1 VVYAIIVGMYL
12 RTTKRKNKDGS
23 VVTYYHLAH
32 NVRHPETNQ
41 STPRIIHNFG
51 RADQLDR
58 QQLVRL
64 CRSIARVCQLEVT
77 DPLQALS
84 SPPEERKDAE
94 DWPETLKL
102 VQSLELG
109 TLVVIEALWERLG
122 IGRILREVV
131 QKSGCQTPYERAL
144 LAMTANRLCE
154 PESKLGVWDRWLE
167 KVYLPSCQE
176 LKLAHMYEAMD
187 LLQSHSQQVE
197 EAIFFQTASL
207 LDLEVDLVFYDTTTV
222 AFSVDTG
229 DEECEDED
237 CEDTPDALRQY
248 GRPKDGSWS
257 VQMVVALAVTRE
269 GLPVRS
275 WVFPGNKADM
285 ATVTKVKRDL
295 KGWNLGRALFV
306 GDGGFNSEDNR
317 HELAKACGTYLLAT
331 RLNSVNEVN
340 QDVLS
345 RPGRYRK
352 VSDNLHVKEVVVGGQ
367 GVRRRRYLLCYNPR
381 EAKRQQGRR
390 KQVVQQLQQELARH
404 RNMSATAQWA
414 IELLASPRTKRYLAI
429 TDKGQIRLDRKA
441 IQQDARTDG
450 KWVIQTN
457 DDTLTPE
464 DAACAYKNL
473 SVIER
478 CFRTLKSTQLKL
490 EPVYHR
496 LSRRLEAHVKICVMA
511 LLIERFAELACEQP
525 WSRIRPVL
533 SRFQATEVHT
543 SSHLFFRR
551 NEPSSALMNL
561 MKKLAI
567 PLPNS
572 VLSIS
577 PLDDTT
583 PNP

>member
-1 VVYAIIVGMYL
+1 MYL

-41 STPRIIHNFG
+41 PTPRIIHNFG

-64 CRSIARVCQLEVT
+64 CRSIARVCELKVT
-77 DPLQALS
+77 DPLQDV
-84 SPPEERKDAE
+84 SPPQERME
-94 DWPETLKL
+94 DWPETLEL
-102 VQSLELG
+102 VQTLELG
-109 TLVVIEALWERLG
+109 TLVVIQVLWERLG
-122 IGRILREVV
+122 IGKILREIA
-131 QKSGCQTPYERAL
+131 QQSGCQVPYERAL

-154 PESKLGVWDRWLE
+154 PSSKLGVWDRWLK
-167 KVYLPSCQE
+167 KVYLPSCEE
-176 LKLAHMYEAMD
+176 LKLDQMYEAMD
-187 LLQSHSQQVE
+187 LLQAHSEKVE

-222 AFSVDTG
+222 TFSIDTA
-229 DEECEDED
+229 DAETEDD
-237 CEDTPDALRQY
+237 QALRQY

-257 VQMVVALAVTRE
+257 VQMVVALAVTRQ

-275 WVFPGNKADM
+275 WVFPGNTADM
-285 ATVTKVKRDL
+285 ATVAKVKRDL

-317 HELAKACGTYLLAT
+317 HELAKACGTYVLAT
-331 RLNSVNEVN
+331 RLNSVKEAN

-352 VSDNLHVKEVVVGGQ
+352 ISDNLHVKEVVVGGD
-367 GVRRRRYLLCYNPR
+367 GVRRRRYLLCYNPK
-381 EAKRQQGRR
+381 EARRQQKRR
-390 KQVVQQLQQELARH
+390 QEIVQQLEQELARH

-414 IELLASPRTKRYLAI
+414 IELLASQRTKRYLAI
-429 TDKGQIRLDRKA
+429 TPQGQIRLDKKA
-441 IQQDARTDG
+441 IQQAARTDG

-490 EPVYHR
+490 NPVYHR
-496 LSRRLEAHVKICVMA
+496 LSRRLEAHVKICVIA
-511 LLIERFAELACEQP
+511 LLIERVAELACGEP

-533 SRFQATEVHT
+533 AHLQAIEAHT
-543 SSHLFFRR
+543 PSHLFFKQNTASPEVR
-551 NEPSSALMNL
+551 NIP
-561 MKKLAI
+561 KKLAI

-577 PLDDTT
+577 SLNDTT
-583 PNP
+583 RNP

>member
-1 VVYAIIVGMYL
+1 MYL

-23 VVTYYHLAH
+23 IVTYYQLAH
-32 NVRHPETNQ
+32 NVRHPGTNQ
-41 STPRIIHNFG
+41 PTANVVHNFG

-64 CRSIARVCQLEVT
+64 CQSIARVCELKVT
-77 DPLQALS
+77 DPLQASES
-84 SPPEERKDAE
+84 SP
-94 DWPETLKL
+94 ETPL
-102 VQSLELG
+102 VDLPQALQLVRILELG
-109 TLVVIEALWERLG
+109 TLLVIEALWESLG
-122 IGRILREVV
+122 MGKALREIV
-131 QKSGCQTPYERAL
+131 QQSGCHVPYERAL

-154 PESKLGVWDRWLE
+154 PESKLGVWDRWLK

-176 LKLAHMYEAMD
+176 LKLDHMYEAMD
-187 LLQSHSQQVE
+187 MLQAHSERVE

-222 AFSVDTG
+222 AFSIDTE
-229 DEECEDED
+229 DEETEDD
-237 CEDTPDALRQY
+237 QALRQY
-248 GRPKDGSWS
+248 GRPKDGRWS

-275 WVFPGNKADM
+275 WVFPGNTADM

-295 KGWNLGRALFV
+295 KGWKLGRALFV
-306 GDGGFNSEDNR
+306 GDGGLNSEENR
-317 HELAKACGTYLLAT
+317 HELTKACGTYLLAT

-340 QDVLS
+340 QNVLS

-352 VSDNLHVKEVVVGGQ
+352 ISDNLHVKEVVVGGQ

-381 EAKRQQGRR
+381 EAERQVSRR
-390 KQVVQQLQQELARH
+390 KQVVQQLKQELTRH

-414 IELLASPRTKRYLAI
+414 IELLASPRTKRYLTI
-429 TDKGQIRLDRKA
+429 THQGQIRLDKKA
-441 IQQDARTDG
+441 IQEASRTDG

-464 DAACAYKNL
+464 DAACAYKSL

-490 EPVYHR
+490 DPVYHR
-496 LSRRLEAHVKICVMA
+496 LFRRIEAHVKVCVMA

-525 WSRIRPVL
+525 WSQLRHVL
-533 SRFQATEVHT
+533 TDLQAIEFHT
-543 SSHLFFRR
+543 PSHLFFKR
-551 NEPSSALMNL
+551 NEASPELRKIL
-561 MKKLAI
+561 KKLAI

-572 VLSIS
+572 VLSVT
-577 PLDDTT
+577 PLPEDTPET
-583 PNP
+583 

>member
-1 VVYAIIVGMYL
+1 MYL

-41 STPRIIHNFG
+41 PTPRIIHNFG

-64 CRSIARVCQLEVT
+64 CRSIARVCELKVT
-77 DPLQALS
+77 DPLQALN
-84 SPPEERKDAE
+84 SPPEERADTE
-94 DWPETLKL
+94 DWPEALQL
-102 VQSLELG
+102 VQTVELG

-122 IGRILREVV
+122 IGGTLRELT
-131 QKSGCQTPYERAL
+131 QKSGCHVPYERAL

-154 PESKLGVWDRWLE
+154 PESKLGVWDRWLK

-176 LKLAHMYEAMD
+176 LKLAQMYEAMD
-187 LLQSHSQQVE
+187 LLQAHSQQVE

-222 AFSVDTG
+222 GFSIDTE
-229 DEECEDED
+229 DEETQDDE
-237 CEDTPDALRQY
+237 ALRQY

-257 VQMVVALAVTRE
+257 VQMVVALAVTRQ

-275 WVFPGNKADM
+275 WVFPGNTADM
-285 ATVTKVKRDL
+285 ATVAKVKRDL
-295 KGWNLGRALFV
+295 KGWKLGRALFV
-306 GDGGFNSEDNR
+306 GDGGLNSQENR
-317 HELAKACGTYLLAT
+317 HELAKGCGTYLLAT
-331 RLNSVNEVN
+331 RLNSVKEVN

-352 VSDNLHVKEVVVGGQ
+352 ISDNLHVKEVIVGGQ
-367 GVRRRRYLLCYNPR
+367 GVGRRRYLLCYNPK
-381 EAKRQQGRR
+381 EAKRQQRR
-390 KQVVQQLQQELARH
+390 REQIVHQLEQELARH

-414 IELLASPRTKRYLAI
+414 IDLLASPRTKRYLTI
-429 TDKGQIRLDRKA
+429 TQKAQIRLDTKA
-441 IQQDARTDG
+441 IRQAARTDG

-464 DAACAYKNL
+464 DAACAYKGL
-473 SVIER
+473 MVIER
-478 CFRTLKSTQLKL
+478 CFRTLKRTQVKL

-496 LSRRLEAHVKICVMA
+496 LSRRLEAHVKVCVMA
-511 LLIERFAELACEQP
+511 LLIERVAELACEQP

-533 SRFQATEVHT
+533 ARLQATEVHT
-543 SSHLFFRR
+543 SSHLFFKR
-551 NEPSSALMNL
+551 NEASPELRNML
-561 MKKLAI
+561 KKLAI

-572 VLSIS
+572 FLSIS

>member
-1 VVYAIIVGMYL
+1 MYL

-41 STPRIIHNFG
+41 PTPRIIHNFG

-64 CRSIARVCQLEVT
+64 CRSIARVCELKVT
-77 DPLQALS
+77 DPLQAV
-84 SPPEERKDAE
+84 SPLPEEQVE
-94 DWPETLKL
+94 DWPETLEL
-102 VQSLELG
+102 VQTLELG
-109 TLVVIEALWERLG
+109 TLVVIQALWERLG
-122 IGRILREVV
+122 IGKVLREIA
-131 QKSGCQTPYERAL
+131 QQSGCHVPYERAL

-154 PESKLGVWDRWLE
+154 PSSKLGVWNQWLK

-176 LKLAHMYEAMD
+176 LKLDQMYEAMD
-187 LLQSHSQQVE
+187 LLQAHSEKVE

-222 AFSVDTG
+222 TFSIDTA
-229 DEECEDED
+229 DEETEDD
-237 CEDTPDALRQY
+237 QSLRQY

-275 WVFPGNKADM
+275 WVFPGNTADM
-285 ATVTKVKRDL
+285 ATVAKVKRDL
-295 KGWNLGRALFV
+295 KGWNLGRALFI

-317 HELAKACGTYLLAT
+317 HELAKACGTYVLAT
-331 RLNSVNEVN
+331 RLNSVKEAN

-352 VSDNLHVKEVVVGGQ
+352 ISDNLHVKEVIVGGE
-367 GVRRRRYLLCYNPR
+367 GARRRRYLLCYNPK
-381 EAKRQQGRR
+381 EARRQEKRRQEI
-390 KQVVQQLQQELARH
+390 VQQLEQELARH

-414 IELLASPRTKRYLAI
+414 IDLLASQRTKRYLAI
-429 TDKGQIRLDRKA
+429 TPHEEIRLDKKA
-441 IQQDARTDG
+441 IQQAARTDG

-464 DAACAYKNL
+464 DAACAYKSL

-490 EPVYHR
+490 NPVYHR

-511 LLIERFAELACEQP
+511 LLIERVAELACEEP

-533 SRFQATEVHT
+533 AHLQAIEVHT
-543 SSHLFFRR
+543 PSHLFFKR
-551 NEPSSALMNL
+551 NEASHEVRKTL
-561 MKKLAI
+561 KKLKI

-577 PLDDTT
+577 LLNDTT

>member
-1 VVYAIIVGMYL
+1 MYL

-23 VVTYYHLAH
+23 TVTYYQLAH

-41 STPRIIHNFG
+41 PTARVIHNFG

-64 CRSIARVCQLEVT
+64 CQSIARVCELNVT
-77 DPLQALS
+77 DPLQS
-84 SPPEERKDAE
+84 HEPS
-94 DWPETLKL
+94 PETPL
-102 VQSLELG
+102 VDLPKSLQLVRSLELG
-109 TLVVIEALWERLG
+109 TLLVIQALWERLG
-122 IGRILREVV
+122 MGKALREIA
-131 QKSGCQTPYERAL
+131 QQSGCQVPYERAL

-154 PESKLGVWDRWLE
+154 PESKLGVWDRWL
-167 KVYLPSCQE
+167 KKAYLPSCEE
-176 LKLAHMYEAMD
+176 LKLAQMYEAMD
-187 LLQSHSQQVE
+187 LLQAHSEKVE

-222 AFSVDTG
+222 TFSIDT
-229 DEECEDED
+229 EDQETD
-237 CEDTPDALRQY
+237 NDMALRQY

-275 WVFPGNKADM
+275 WVFPGNTADM
-285 ATVTKVKRDL
+285 ATVAKVKRDL
-295 KGWNLGRALFV
+295 KGWKLGRALFV

-317 HELAKACGTYLLAT
+317 HELTKACGTYLLAT
-331 RLNSVNEVN
+331 RLNSIKEAN

-352 VSDNLHVKEVVVGGQ
+352 VSDNLHVKQVVVGGD
-367 GVRRRRYLLCYNPR
+367 GVRRRRYLLCYNPK
-381 EAKRQQGRR
+381 EAKRQQRHR
-390 KQVVQQLQQELARH
+390 EQVVQQLEQELARH

-414 IELLASPRTKRYLAI
+414 IDLLASQRTKRYLVI
-429 TDKGQIRLDRKA
+429 TAQGQIRLDKKA
-441 IQQDARTDG
+441 IQQAARTDG

-464 DAACAYKNL
+464 DAACAYKSL

-490 EPVYHR
+490 NPVYHR

-511 LLIERFAELACEQP
+511 LLIERVAELACEQS
-525 WSRIRPVL
+525 WSQLRHVL
-533 SRFQATEVHT
+533 TDMQAIEFHT
-543 SSHLFFRR
+543 TSHLFFKR
-551 NEPSSALMNL
+551 NEASPELRNIL
-561 MKKLAI
+561 KKLAI
-567 PLPNS
+567 PLPSS
-572 VLSIS
+572 VLSVT
-577 PLDDTT
+577 PFPEDT
-583 PNP
+583 PEA

>member
-1 VVYAIIVGMYL
+1 MYL

-41 STPRIIHNFG
+41 STPRIVHNFG

-64 CRSIARVCQLEVT
+64 CRSIARVCELEVT
-77 DPLQALS
+77 DPRHTVSHPSQ
-84 SPPEERKDAE
+84 EDKNAE
-94 DWPETLKL
+94 NWPETLQL
-102 VQSLELG
+102 VQTLELG

-122 IGRILREVV
+122 IGRILREVISHQV
-131 QKSGCQTPYERAL
+131 PYERAL

-154 PESKLGVWDRWLE
+154 PESKLGVWDRWLK

-176 LKLAHMYEAMD
+176 LKLDQMYEAMD
-187 LLQSHSQQVE
+187 LLQSNSERVE

-222 AFSVDTG
+222 SFSIDTE
-229 DEECEDED
+229 DEEIGEET
-237 CEDTPDALRQY
+237 EANEALRQY
-248 GRPKDGSWS
+248 GRPKSGSWS

-275 WVFPGNKADM
+275 WVFPGNTADM
-285 ATVTKVKRDL
+285 ATVAKVKRDL
-295 KGWNLGRALFV
+295 KGWNLGRALFI
-306 GDGGFNSEDNR
+306 GDGGFNSEENR

-352 VSDNLHVKEVVVGGQ
+352 ISDNLHVKEVVVGGQ

-381 EAKRQQGRR
+381 EAKRQRKRR
-390 KQVVQQLQQELARH
+390 NQVVQQLEQELARH

-414 IELLASPRTKRYLAI
+414 IDLLASPRTKRYLTI
-429 TDKGQIRLDRKA
+429 TSQGQIRLDRKA
-441 IQQDARTDG
+441 IQQAARTDG

-464 DAACAYKNL
+464 DAACAYKSL
-473 SVIER
+473 GVIER

-511 LLIERFAELACEQP
+511 LLIERVAELACEQP
-525 WSRIRPVL
+525 WSRIRPIL
-533 SRFQATEVHT
+533 ARLQATEVHT
-543 SSHLFFRR
+543 PSHLFFKQ
-551 NEPSSALMNL
+551 NEASPELREVL
-561 MKKLAI
+561 KKLAI

-572 VLSIS
+572 ILSIS

-583 PNP
+583 SDP

>member
-1 VVYAIIVGMYL
+1 MYL

-23 VVTYYHLAH
+23 TVTYYQLAH

-41 STPRIIHNFG
+41 PTARVIHNFG

-64 CRSIARVCQLEVT
+64 CQSIARVSELEVT
-77 DPLQALS
+77 DPLQSHETS
-84 SPPEERKDAE
+84 S
-94 DWPETLKL
+94 ETPL
-102 VQSLELG
+102 VDLPKSLQLVRSLELG
-109 TLVVIEALWERLG
+109 PLLVIEALWERFG
-122 IGRILREVV
+122 MGKALREII
-131 QKSGCQTPYERAL
+131 QQSGCQVPYERAL
-144 LAMTANRLCE
+144 LAMTTNRLCE
-154 PESKLGVWDRWLE
+154 PESKLGVWGRWLK

-176 LKLAHMYEAMD
+176 LKLPQMYEAMD
-187 LLQSHSQQVE
+187 LLQAHSEKVE

-222 AFSVDTG
+222 SFSVDTG
-229 DEECEDED
+229 DEEWEDED
-237 CEDTPDALRQY
+237 CEDFPGGSPDALRQY

-275 WVFPGNKADM
+275 WVFPGNTADM
-285 ATVTKVKRDL
+285 ATVAKVKRDL
-295 KGWNLGRALFV
+295 KGWKLGRALFV
-306 GDGGFNSEDNR
+306 GDGGLNSEENR

-340 QDVLS
+340 QNVLS

-352 VSDNLHVKEVVVGGQ
+352 VSDNLHVKEVIVGGQ

-381 EAKRQQGRR
+381 EAKRQERRR
-390 KQVVQQLQQELARH
+390 KQIVQQLEQELARH

-429 TDKGQIRLDRKA
+429 TSQGEIRLDRKA
-441 IQQDARTDG
+441 IQQAARTDG

-464 DAACAYKNL
+464 DAACAYKSL

-511 LLIERFAELACEQP
+511 LLIERVAELACEQP
-525 WSRIRPVL
+525 WSQLRHVL
-533 SRFQATEVHT
+533 SDLQATEFHT
-543 SSHLFFRR
+543 SSHLFFKR
-551 NEPSSALMNL
+551 NEASSELRKIL
-561 MKKLAI
+561 KKLAI

-572 VLSIS
+572 VLSVT
-577 PLDDTT
+577 PLSEDAPKT
-583 PNP
+583 

>member
-1 VVYAIIVGMYL
+1 MYL
-12 RTTKRKNKDGS
+12 RTTRRKNKDGS

-41 STPRIIHNFG
+41 PTPRIIHNFG

-64 CRSIARVCQLEVT
+64 CRSIARVCELKVT
-77 DPLQALS
+77 DPLQDV
-84 SPPEERKDAE
+84 SPPSEERVE
-94 DWPETLKL
+94 DWPETLEL
-102 VQSLELG
+102 VQTLELG
-109 TLVVIEALWERLG
+109 TLVVIQALWERLG
-122 IGRILREVV
+122 IGKILREIA
-131 QKSGCQTPYERAL
+131 QQSGCHVPYERAL

-154 PESKLGVWDRWLE
+154 PESKLGVWDRWLK

-176 LKLAHMYEAMD
+176 LKLAQMYEAMD
-187 LLQSHSQQVE
+187 LLQAHSQRVE

-222 AFSVDTG
+222 EFSIDTE
-229 DEECEDED
+229 DEETEDDE
-237 CEDTPDALRQY
+237 ALRQY

-257 VQMVVALAVTRE
+257 VQMVVALAVTRQ

-275 WVFPGNKADM
+275 WVFPGNTADM
-285 ATVTKVKRDL
+285 ATVAKVKRDL
-295 KGWNLGRALFV
+295 KGWKLGRALFV
-306 GDGGFNSEDNR
+306 GDGGLNSKENR

-331 RLNSVNEVN
+331 RLNSVKEAN

-367 GVRRRRYLLCYNPR
+367 GVRRRRYLLCYNPK
-381 EAKRQQGRR
+381 EAKRQKKRR
-390 KQVVQQLQQELARH
+390 KEIVQQLEQELARH
-404 RNMSATAQWA
+404 RNQSATTQWA
-414 IELLASPRTKRYLAI
+414 IDLLASPRTKRYLTI
-429 TDKGQIRLDRKA
+429 TQKAQIRLDREA
-441 IQQDARTDG
+441 IRQAARTDG

-464 DAACAYKNL
+464 DAACAYKSL

-490 EPVYHR
+490 EPVHHR

-511 LLIERFAELACEQP
+511 LLIERVAELACGEP

-533 SRFQATEVHT
+533 AHLQATEVHT
-543 SSHLFFRR
+543 ASHLFFKQNTASPEVR
-551 NEPSSALMNL
+551 NILKN
-561 MKKLAI
+561 LAI

-577 PLDDTT
+577 PLNDTT

>member
-1 VVYAIIVGMYL
+1 MYL

-23 VVTYYHLAH
+23 VVTYYQLAH

-41 STPRIIHNFG
+41 PTARVIHNFG

-64 CRSIARVCQLEVT
+64 CQSIARVCELKVT
-77 DPLQALS
+77 DPLQAS
-84 SPPEERKDAE
+84 QPS
-94 DWPETLKL
+94 PETPL
-102 VQSLELG
+102 VDLPESLQLIRTLELG
-109 TLVVIEALWERLG
+109 PLLVTEALWERIG
-122 IGRILREVV
+122 IGKTLREVAG
-131 QKSGCQTPYERAL
+131 QSGCQVPYERAL

-154 PESKLGVWDRWLE
+154 PSSKLGVWDRWLK

-176 LKLAHMYEAMD
+176 LKLAQMYEAMD
-187 LLQSHSQQVE
+187 LLQVHSQQVE

-229 DEECEDED
+229 DEEWEGS
-237 CEDTPDALRQY
+237 PNSLRQY

-257 VQMVVALAVTRE
+257 VQMVVALAVTRQ

-275 WVFPGNKADM
+275 WVFPGNTADM
-285 ATVTKVKRDL
+285 ATVAKVKRDL
-295 KGWNLGRALFV
+295 KGWKLGRALFV
-306 GDGGFNSEDNR
+306 GDGGLNSQENR

-367 GVRRRRYLLCYNPR
+367 GVRRRRYLLCHNPK
-381 EAKRQQGRR
+381 EARRQQKRR
-390 KQVVQQLQQELARH
+390 KEVVQQLEQELARH

-414 IELLASPRTKRYLAI
+414 IELLASPRTKRYLTI
-429 TDKGQIRLDRKA
+429 TPRGQISIDRKA
-441 IQQDARTDG
+441 IQQAARTDG

-464 DAACAYKNL
+464 DAACAYKGL
-473 SVIER
+473 TVIER
-478 CFRTLKSTQLKL
+478 CFRTLKRTQLKL

-496 LSRRLEAHVKICVMA
+496 LSRRIEAHVKICVMA
-511 LLIERFAELACEQP
+511 LLIERVAELACEQP
-525 WSRIRPVL
+525 WSQLRHML
-533 SRFQATEVHT
+533 ADLQATEFHT
-543 SSHLFFRR
+543 FSHLFFKR
-551 NEPSSALMNL
+551 NEASPELRKVL
-561 MKKLAI
+561 KKLSI

-572 VLSIS
+572 VLDVALL
-577 PLDDTT
+577 PEDTPRT
-583 PNP
+583 

>member
-1 VVYAIIVGMYL
+1 MYL

-41 STPRIIHNFG
+41 PTPRIIHNFG
-51 RADQLDR
+51 RADRLDR

-64 CRSIARVCQLEVT
+64 CRSIARVCELKVT
-77 DPLQALS
+77 DPLQTVS
-84 SPPEERKDAE
+84 HPPEERVE
-94 DWPETLKL
+94 DWPETLEL
-102 VQSLELG
+102 VQTLELG
-109 TLVVIEALWERLG
+109 TLVVIQALWERLG
-122 IGRILREVV
+122 IGKILREIA
-131 QKSGCQTPYERAL
+131 QQSGCHVPYERAL

-154 PESKLGVWDRWLE
+154 PESKLGVWDRWLK
-167 KVYLPSCQE
+167 KVYLPTCQE
-176 LKLAHMYEAMD
+176 LKLAQMYEAMD
-187 LLQSHSQQVE
+187 ILQAHSEKVE
-197 EAIFFQTASL
+197 EAIFFQTANL

-237 CEDTPDALRQY
+237 WEDIPEGSPDALRQY

-275 WVFPGNKADM
+275 WVFPGNTADM
-285 ATVTKVKRDL
+285 ATVARVKRDL

-367 GVRRRRYLLCYNPR
+367 GVRHRRYLLCYNPR

-390 KQVVQQLQQELARH
+390 KQVVQQLKQELSRH

-414 IELLASPRTKRYLAI
+414 IELLASPRTKRYLSI
-429 TDKGQIRLDRKA
+429 TSQGQIRLDRSA
-441 IQQDARTDG
+441 IQQAARTDG

-464 DAACAYKNL
+464 DAACAYKSL

-478 CFRTLKSTQLKL
+478 CFRTLKRTQLKL

-511 LLIERFAELACEQP
+511 LLIERVAELACEQP

-533 SRFQATEVHT
+533 AHLQATEVHT
-543 SSHLFFRR
+543 TSHLFFKR
-551 NEPSSALMNL
+551 NEASPELQKILKN
-561 MKKLAI
+561 LAI
-567 PLPNS
+567 PLPKS

-577 PLDDTT
+577 PLNDTT
-583 PNP
+583 PNS